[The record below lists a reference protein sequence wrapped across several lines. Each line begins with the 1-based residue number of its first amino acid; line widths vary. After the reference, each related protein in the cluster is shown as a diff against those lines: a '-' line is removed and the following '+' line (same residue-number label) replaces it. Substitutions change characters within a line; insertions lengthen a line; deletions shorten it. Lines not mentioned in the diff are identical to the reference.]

1 MLNIA
6 LFPALPL
13 QSAVNGRHTD
23 IQAIPAHIALGSPKR
38 DMISIALETISVSL
52 KYHLP
57 LAECRSNSRN
67 RSRNV
72 LRYGRFF

>member
-1 MLNIA
+1 MLNCH
-6 LFPALPL
+6 LFPDLAT
-13 QSAVNGRHTD
+13 QSSVKGRHTD
-23 IQAIPAHIALGSPKR
+23 MQAIPAHVALGSPKR